1 MTSSKS
7 LRRSLI
13 APLSY
18 SIVVKALVEEGQ
30 KMVAMPAVNS
40 LLETAFA
47 TWSVISWISA
57 LPSVLRETDVVFTV
71 IFVLPS
77 LRDAAIQSS
86 TLPDPLCADHRGRFR
101 DVCRQLPR
109 NHDSHF
115 QTRKHASAPR
125 WQVRWH
131 KGQYASPGRRGLLR
145 SVPAVPSRAQAN
157 LPFS

>member
-1 MTSSKS
+1 MISSKS

-30 KMVAMPAVNS
+30 KMVAIPAANS

-57 LPSVLRETDVVFTV
+57 LPSVLKETDVVFTV

-77 LRDAAIQSS
+77 LLDAAIWSS
-86 TLPDPLCADHRGRFR
+86 TLPDPLCADHRDRSR
-101 DVCRQLPR
+101 DVCRQIPR

-115 QTRKHASAPR
+115 QMRKRASAP
-125 WQVRWH
+125 Q
-131 KGQYASPGRRGLLR
+131 
-145 SVPAVPSRAQAN
+145 
-157 LPFS
+157 